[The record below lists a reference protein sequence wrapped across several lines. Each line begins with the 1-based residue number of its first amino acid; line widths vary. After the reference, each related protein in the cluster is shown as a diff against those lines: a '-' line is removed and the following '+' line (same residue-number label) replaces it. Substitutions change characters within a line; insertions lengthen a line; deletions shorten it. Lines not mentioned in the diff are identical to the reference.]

1 MPKLTCAPG
10 KSRGPTAIAGGSAS
24 SCVAGGAAMNFSGC
38 VAGGCV
44 AGGCVAGG
52 AVVSLAAVILVQA
65 LKRLG
70 ALSLAGV
77 AAPSTRHLF
86 WRGAAPSAPIATLAN
101 GTALER
107 RLVAAPSA
115 PVAPLP

>member
-44 AGGCVAGG
+44 AGG
-52 AVVSLAAVILVQA
+52 AVVSLAAVILIQPLRRPPRA
-65 LKRLG
+65 L
-70 ALSLAGV
+70 ALAGV
-77 AAPSTRHLF
+77 AAPSTRCLF
-86 WRGAAPSAPIATLAN
+86 WRGAAPSAPSVPLAR
-101 GTALER
+101 GTALGR
-107 RLVAAPSA
+107 RPA